1 MMKRPTRILIAGI
14 VVEALLAGI
23 GIWLLTQIA
32 NGSLTPTTSVAET
45 RATIFTVLGGN
56 RGCPCRRQ
64 QPCADARP
72 PVRAHAELYAAVRHG
87 PDQ

>member
-45 RATIFTVLGGN
+45 RATIFTVLGGAM
-56 RGCPCRRQ
+56 GALGGVLIVAWIVAKRR
-64 QPCADARP
+64 
-72 PVRAHAELYAAVRHG
+72 ES
-87 PDQ
+87 